1 MVRIIEQIERDYD
14 EALKAGQLSES
25 GAMTLFD
32 SDELVVVSRESLE
45 RMAARL
51 EEVERELDERKLE
64 ESLAWFRSQG
74 YTEDKLLS
82 PEDLVDHTESRAG
95 SAPVRT
101 GSPRFP
107 LFEAFG
113 SFFTKRTKQ
122 AG

>member
-1 MVRIIEQIERDYD
+1 MVRIVEQIERDYD

-82 PEDLVDHTESRAG
+82 PEDLVDNTKSRAA
-95 SAPVRT
+95 SPVRT
-101 GSPRFP
+101 GSPRFS

-113 SFFTKRTKQ
+113 SYFTKRAKQ
-122 AG
+122 VG